1 MTDHKTPTDLGPAGL
16 ELYEQLHDKAEFG
29 PHELRLVEDAARV
42 TDIIDRLDQAAL
54 IEPLVVKGSTGQ
66 PVINPVIA
74 EARVQR
80 RLLADLLT
88 AVKIPLSDD
97 REAEQA
103 KARSDQARKA
113 AFVRHGK

>member
-1 MTDHKTPTDLGPAGL
+1 MTECKTPTDLGPAGL
-16 ELYEQLHDKAEFG
+16 GLWESLHAKVDFG

-42 TDIIDRLDQAAL
+42 TDIIDRLDKAAL
-54 IEPLVVKGSTGQ
+54 DEPLITKGSTGQ
-66 PVINPVIA
+66 PVISPVIA

-80 RLLADLLT
+80 RLLADLLA

-103 KARSDQARKA
+103 KARSEQARKA

>member
-1 MTDHKTPTDLGPAGL
+1 MSQYKTPEGLGPAGL
-16 ELYEQLHDKAEFG
+16 HLWSKLHDEVEFS

-42 TDIIDRLDQAAL
+42 TDIIDRLDKAGASD
-54 IEPLVVKGSTGQ
+54 PLVVKGSTGQ

-80 RLLADLLT
+80 RLLADLLS

-97 REAEQA
+97 REEEQA
-103 KARSDQARKA
+103 KARSEQARRA